1 MSASDPKPRLAF
13 LTRVVRKECRHL
25 LTTDQRL
32 FDQPFSAERAE
43 TLEDDPGPAIDNLD
57 RAERLGW
64 VDSADNWMAM
74 RKLRNQMVHAYVED
88 PALLSSALETAHGYV
103 LRLIAIAERLAS
115 EAQGRGWV

>member
-13 LTRVVRKECRHL
+13 LTRVVRKGCRHL

-57 RAERLGW
+57 RAERLRW
-64 VDSADNWMAM
+64 VDSAN
-74 RKLRNQMVHAYVED
+74 
-88 PALLSSALETAHGYV
+88 T
-103 LRLIAIAERLAS
+103 
-115 EAQGRGWV
+115 